1 MDKKVLSF
9 GEGFRLGTEV
19 HQGLCTLQ
27 RHVLWKKT
35 GDLIDIA
42 CDQHSSDTSLSRGMS
57 DAGCFPGG
65 WMRSWAVHQ
74 SRPCG
79 SARLPD
85 LPVDRL
91 DDVEESEGSEDNC
104 RP

>member
-1 MDKKVLSF
+1 MSWLHA
-9 GEGFRLGTEV
+9 V
-19 HQGLCTLQ
+19 HSNEIRSR

-35 GDLIDIA
+35 GHLIDIA
-42 CDQHSSDTSLSRGMS
+42 CDQHSSDTSLARGMP
-57 DAGCFPGG
+57 DAGCFLGG
-65 WMRSWAVHQ
+65 WMRSWAARQ

-85 LPVDRL
+85 LQVDRL
-91 DDVEESEGSEDNC
+91 DGVEESVGSKDNC